1 MRPTLIALLAMCLCL
16 PLMGADKDKPL
27 PKDFKSLKALAGRGD
42 ARAQFHLAIM
52 FYDGEGVEQSLKE
65 AAKWTRKA
73 AEQRY
78 AQAQYVLGLL
88 YANGQGVEKDV
99 KEKAKWY
106 RKAAEQGHADAQV
119 CLGFCYAFFNQGVP
133 TDILTAYAW
142 YYIAASNGELDGKIR
157 KDNISKDM
165 TAEQIAKA
173 EALVKEM
180 VKKNPKLLNKK

>member
-1 MRPTLIALLAMCLCL
+1 MCLCL

-27 PKDFKSLKALAGRGD
+27 PKDFKSLKALAEKGD

-65 AAKWTRKA
+65 A
-73 AEQRY
+73 
-78 AQAQYVLGLL
+78 
-88 YANGQGVEKDV
+88 
-99 KEKAKWY
+99 AKWY